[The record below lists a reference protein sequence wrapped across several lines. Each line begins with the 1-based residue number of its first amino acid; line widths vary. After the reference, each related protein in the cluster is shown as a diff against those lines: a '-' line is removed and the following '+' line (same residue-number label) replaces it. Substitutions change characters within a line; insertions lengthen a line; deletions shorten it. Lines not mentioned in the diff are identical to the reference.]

1 MDPIIKEYA
10 NDNRWMF
17 PYLDYGLHTSCNFSQ
32 LCNEE
37 RRRSLPLILNH
48 QKHTS
53 ASRDTLLK
61 VFYDRHLPIKWLA
74 SVADISM
81 PTSLNHYTGSIL
93 LNHLVENKGNLF
105 ETLFITTTQIDYHTW
120 LQISR
125 IKYFGHKKN
134 IKISVG
140 DVIIGQSW
148 VKKYYKKIDGKI
160 HYGLGKSIITDCGMP
175 IIKFPP
181 SNSVAI
187 DLPKAEIISEYNR
200 NDDYIVELSYPDYY
214 ERILSRYKK
223 VDIQTLQYVKGN
235 VYASYKKSQYSNY
248 HDRLEQKD
256 NSKIA
261 QVLKMH

>member
-61 VFYDRHLPIKWLA
+61 VFYDKHLPIKWLA

-81 PTSLNHYTGSIL
+81 PTFSNHYTGSIL
-93 LNHLVENKGNLF
+93 LNHLVENKDNLF

-125 IKYFGHKKN
+125 IKYWGHKKN

-140 DVIIGQSW
+140 DFIIGQSW

-160 HYGLGKSIITDCGMP
+160 HYGLGKSIITDCGIP

-181 SNSVAI
+181 ANSVAI

-200 NDDYIVELSYPDYY
+200 NDDYIVELSYPYYY

-223 VDIQTLQYVKGN
+223 VDIQNITVCKRQCICKLQKEPI
-235 VYASYKKSQYSNY
+235 Q
-248 HDRLEQKD
+248 
-256 NSKIA
+256 
-261 QVLKMH
+261 